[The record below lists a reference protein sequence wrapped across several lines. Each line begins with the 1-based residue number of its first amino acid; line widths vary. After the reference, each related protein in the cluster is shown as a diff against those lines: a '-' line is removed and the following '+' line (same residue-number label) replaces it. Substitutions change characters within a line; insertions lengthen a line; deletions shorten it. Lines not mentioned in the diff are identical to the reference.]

1 MDNEVIIHWA
11 TVLLKWVSSF
21 KVTLQYCLFC
31 MITIGFLDT
40 IYFSLQFSPS
50 LLCYSHFV
58 LYDKM
63 DAEASSESLWFCKG
77 MVVFGFT
84 LLNLFH
90 CIFLPNLSSSQDVF
104 HKCRQIQKKHF
115 STEIIRCFFPFF
127 CVWQNKV
134 DFFSRLFHVLLILN
148 SGDDFVWGLY
158 LLWLYLIDA
167 QSLLCLPSTLQI
179 VG

>member
-21 KVTLQYCLFC
+21 KVTLQYCLFY
-31 MITIGFLDT
+31 MITISFLDT
-40 IYFSLQFSPS
+40 IYFSLQFLPS

-77 MVVFGFT
+77 MVVFD
-84 LLNLFH
+84 LLYWIYF
-90 CIFLPNLSSSQDVF
+90 IAFFLPNLSSSQDVF

-127 CVWQNKV
+127 VCGKIKLV
-134 DFFSRLFHVLLILN
+134 FFHDYFMC
-148 SGDDFVWGLY
+148 F
-158 LLWLYLIDA
+158 
-167 QSLLCLPSTLQI
+167 
-179 VG
+179 

>member
-21 KVTLQYCLFC
+21 KVTLQYCLFY
-31 MITIGFLDT
+31 MITISFLDT

-90 CIFLPNLSSSQDVF
+90 CIFFYQIFPAAKMSFTNVDRYRRSISPQRLLGVF
-104 HKCRQIQKKHF
+104 SHF
-115 STEIIRCFFPFF
+115 FVCGKIKLIFFHDYFMCF
-127 CVWQNKV
+127 
-134 DFFSRLFHVLLILN
+134 
-148 SGDDFVWGLY
+148 
-158 LLWLYLIDA
+158 
-167 QSLLCLPSTLQI
+167 
-179 VG
+179 